1 MFKILILSGCYS
13 DKLSIEDSNS
23 NTFDSI
29 IKKVEDKINDLY
41 GIETLPQ

>member
-23 NTFDSI
+23 NDSI